1 MSTQMNQAKKG
12 NAFGIVSFVF
22 GFIGIFI
29 LSIVLC
35 PVSILFGVIGI
46 IKKQYIWSGVGIIC
60 AIIGLLTSPMFLTI
74 IGVSSVAAGA
84 R

>member
-1 MSTQMNQAKKG
+1 SQNIERGEVRQRKMWIRGS
-12 NAFGIVSFVF
+12 
-22 GFIGIFI
+22 
-29 LSIVLC
+29 
-35 PVSILFGVIGI
+35 FGVIGI

-74 IGVSSVAAGA
+74 IGVSSAAAGA